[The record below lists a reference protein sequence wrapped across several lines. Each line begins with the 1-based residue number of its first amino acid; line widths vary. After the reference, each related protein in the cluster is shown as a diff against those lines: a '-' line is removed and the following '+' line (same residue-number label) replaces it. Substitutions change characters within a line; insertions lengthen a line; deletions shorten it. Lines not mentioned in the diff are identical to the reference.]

1 MSTRPHWFERIDR
14 PRRRQRRRPRLANIR
29 PGFIQTRLPKAKSVL
44 TVEGQHACKL
54 TGRSGRVG
62 SIPEGDEL
70 TTAARQDEKTTAS
83 RDQPRQSRTDDRAGN
98 GVEDSTAVRRGL
110 NFACFIKEP
119 DDVGRQRQS
128 GAYVL

>member
-1 MSTRPHWFERIDR
+1 MFGRSSAVATSREGQRP
-14 PRRRQRRRPRLANIR
+14 QRSGP
-29 PGFIQTRLPKAKSVL
+29 
-44 TVEGQHACKL
+44 EGQHACKL